1 LSFKG
6 SYSVTFDRVIRT
18 TNGFVSEIKLSIYSS
33 PVICNATINAD
44 HNKIF
49 DASMFH
55 EVMGH
60 CGMDKLQK
68 TVNIHDFKGKSGIC
82 EDCAVAKARQKNV
95 NKEWKGS
102 SKIPGERIYLEI
114 SSVRDVSFGSA
125 KFWVLIVDNILR
137 ENDRVINRFEN
148 CRDKYQIRSL

>member
-1 LSFKG
+1 
-6 SYSVTFDRVIRT
+6 
-18 TNGFVSEIKLSIYSS
+18 
-33 PVICNATINAD
+33 
-44 HNKIF
+44 
-49 DASMFH
+49 MFH
-55 EVMGH
+55 EMMGH

-82 EDCAVAKARQKNV
+82 KDCAVAKARQKNV